1 MPGSHGDTDI
11 ENRLMDIDG
20 RARKE
25 RVGCMECN
33 METYITVCK
42 IDSKWEFAV
51 ILRELKPGFRNNLE
65 RRDGW
70 RGRWE
75 GCSGW

>member
-1 MPGSHGDTDI
+1 
-11 ENRLMDIDG
+11 MDIDG

-25 RVGCMECN
+25 RVGCMESN

-42 IDSKWEFAV
+42 IDSKREFVV

-65 RRDGW
+65 RRYGW
-70 RGRWE
+70 RGRLE